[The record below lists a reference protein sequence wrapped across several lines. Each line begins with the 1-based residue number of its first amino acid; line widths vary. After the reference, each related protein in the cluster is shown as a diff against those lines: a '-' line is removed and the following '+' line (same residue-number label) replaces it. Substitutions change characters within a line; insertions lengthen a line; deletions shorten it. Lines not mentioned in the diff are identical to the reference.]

1 VQWYRGEK
9 VAALVLEYYVL
20 LRSILRA
27 KPLLRKCL
35 CRCRHCRIF
44 FLSHPRNAGR
54 CDLGCPFGCREAHRR
69 KESIRRSTDYY
80 RGEDGRKYKRRQNQ
94 RQDEKRRARAAAQDP
109 PGGVPPGTPV
119 KQDPSPE
126 PKTLPDGPQLSPG
139 REQGEQALP
148 KVLPEALVDYVR
160 MAVSLIEDR
169 PVSRAE
175 IIEMLRRVFR
185 QRSMSRRRQIDQA
198 VDWLHENPP

>member
-1 VQWYRGEK
+1 M
-9 VAALVLEYYVL
+9 L

-54 CDLGCPFGCREAHRR
+54 CDLGCPFGCREAHRQ

-80 RGEDGRKYKRRQNQ
+80 RGDDGRKYKRRQNQ
-94 RQDEKRRARAAAQDP
+94 RQNEKRRSRAAAQDDP
-109 PGGVPPGTPV
+109 CGVPPGTPV
-119 KQDPSPE
+119 KEDPSPE
-126 PKTLPDGPQLSPG
+126 AMTLPDGPPLADG
-139 REQGEQALP
+139 RPQGAQALP

-160 MAVSLIEDR
+160 MAVSLMEGR

-175 IIEMLRRVFR
+175 ILQMLRRVFR
-185 QRSMSRRRQIDQA
+185 QRTMSRHRPIDHA
-198 VDWLHENPP
+198 VAWLHENPP